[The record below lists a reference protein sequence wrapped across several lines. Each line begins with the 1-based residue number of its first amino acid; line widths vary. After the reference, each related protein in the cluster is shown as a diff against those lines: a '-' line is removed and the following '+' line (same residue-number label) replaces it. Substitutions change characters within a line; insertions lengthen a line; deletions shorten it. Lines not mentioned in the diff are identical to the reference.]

1 MDTQEL
7 KKILATLSIAGLLT
21 AGIPFTAGCAS
32 NTEGSCTGDKKGA
45 QTEEVTEEKA
55 PAEETPA
62 PSSLSGDESG
72 PGSTEPDEV
81 PAPSS

>member
-21 AGIPFTAGCAS
+21 AGIPTTAGCAS
-32 NTEGSCTGDKKGA
+32 NNEGNGPDSKKGT

-62 PSSLSGDESG
+62 PGSLSGDESG
-72 PGSTEPDEV
+72 AGSTEPDEV

>member
-21 AGIPFTAGCAS
+21 AGIPLTAGCTQK
-32 NTEGSCTGDKKGA
+32 TEGSCTGDKQGVK
-45 QTEEVTEEKA
+45 TEEVTQEEA

-62 PSSLSGDESG
+62 P
-72 PGSTEPDEV
+72 GS
-81 PAPSS
+81 

>member
-21 AGIPFTAGCAS
+21 AGIPVTTGCTS
-32 NTEGSCTGDKKGA
+32 STEGSCTGDKKGA
-45 QTEEVTEEKA
+45 QTEKAIEEKT

-62 PSSLSGDESG
+62 PSS
-72 PGSTEPDEV
+72 
-81 PAPSS
+81 